1 MQFLVVFFYLFFI
14 FIIIFFVCVC
24 VSSFLTLS
32 EVVQFSS
39 DLILSLVLN
48 CITNSYISLKSL
60 NLY

>member
-1 MQFLVVFFYLFFI
+1 MQFLVGFFLFYFYYYY
-14 FIIIFFVCVC
+14 FFVC